1 MFLKVCVISE
11 SSLVERGRLIVSQL
25 GKWNWGQKAL
35 ETGMNLAEQGER
47 LRPGQWHLVQSLTDL
62 LQPFLKN
69 KENKQS
75 QLYIAQ
81 KNNFLKQNKTA
92 LKL

>member
-35 ETGMNLAEQGER
+35 ETGMNLAEKGER
-47 LRPGQWHLVQSLTDL
+47 LRPGQ
-62 LQPFLKN
+62 
-69 KENKQS
+69 
-75 QLYIAQ
+75 
-81 KNNFLKQNKTA
+81 
-92 LKL
+92 